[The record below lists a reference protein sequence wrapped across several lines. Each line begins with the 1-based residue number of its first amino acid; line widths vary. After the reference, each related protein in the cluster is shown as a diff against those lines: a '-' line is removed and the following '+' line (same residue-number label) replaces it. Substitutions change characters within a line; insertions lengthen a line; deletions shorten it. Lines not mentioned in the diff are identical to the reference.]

1 MTGSAT
7 DSTDML
13 LNEPFVQQLQQAVCE
28 TGSPIRPVGNATKCG
43 LIGADSIR
51 LIRTNEFQGIVTYDP
66 SEFLITAK
74 SGTRIADLA
83 STLAQHGQY
92 LPFDPLFV
100 QAGATL
106 GGTIAS
112 GISGPDRLLYGGA
125 RDFIMEVA
133 LIDGLGRLA
142 RGGGKVVKNAAG
154 FDTPKLMVGSYGRLG
169 VIIEATLKVFPTPQA
184 HASLLIEHSSI
195 ESALC
200 SMQKVLAKPL
210 PISSVLIDSQHTVCF
225 RVAGPSASLEGVLQ
239 RIKSLVGASQ
249 SKVADDISQRKSF
262 IDWIEGPLS
271 EGSVLVRVGVDP
283 TVVVKLNAVLNA
295 MGVSDFYHAGACSVT
310 WVKLPV
316 DRLNGL
322 DTQLMSLGGSRFGG
336 CTVYWQSPV
345 VENGIQDSSRHG
357 SRQKVRSLGI
367 VLPRNIRL
375 FRTKSLSEHSQ
386 EVNPKCLLPFT
397 KTRLPTTLHSMNL
410 IKRFAIC

>member
-13 LNEPFVQQLQQAVCE
+13 LSEPFVQQLQQAVCE
-28 TGSPIRPVGNATKCG
+28 TGSLIQPIGNATKCG
-43 LIGADSIR
+43 LVGKDNIR
-51 LIRTNEFQGIVTYDP
+51 LVRTSEFQGIVTYDP

-74 SGTRIADLA
+74 SGTEIADLA
-83 STLAQHGQY
+83 STLAQHCQY

-112 GISGPDRLLYGGA
+112 GVSGPDRLLYGGA

-322 DTQLMSLGGSRFGG
+322 DTQLMSLGLSGVVVRGSVASPFIGNRQWLKMASKIQVAMDPDRRF
-336 CTVYWQSPV
+336 VPW
-345 VENGIQDSSRHG
+345 E
-357 SRQKVRSLGI
+357 
-367 VLPRNIRL
+367 
-375 FRTKSLSEHSQ
+375 
-386 EVNPKCLLPFT
+386 
-397 KTRLPTTLHSMNL
+397 
-410 IKRFAIC
+410 

>member
-13 LNEPFVQQLQQAVCE
+13 LSEPFVQQLQQAVCE
-28 TGSPIRPVGNATKCG
+28 TGLPIQPVGNGTKCG
-43 LIGADSIR
+43 LVGSENIR

-74 SGTRIADLA
+74 SGTKIADLA
-83 STLAQHGQY
+83 LTLAQHGQY

-184 HASLLIEHSSI
+184 HATLLVEHSSI
-195 ESALC
+195 ESALR

-249 SKVADDISQRKSF
+249 SKVADDILQRKMF
-262 IDWIEGPLS
+262 IDWIEEPLS
-271 EGSVLVRVGVDP
+271 EGLELVRIGVDP
-283 TVVVKLNAVLNA
+283 TVVAKLNAALNA
-295 MGVSDFYHAGACSVT
+295 IGVSDFYHAGACSIT
-310 WVKLPV
+310 WAKLPA
-316 DRLNGL
+316 DTLNGL
-322 DTQLMSLGGSRFGG
+322 DTQLVSLGLSGVVVRGS
-336 CTVYWQSPV
+336 VASPFV
-345 VENGIQDSSRHG
+345 GT
-357 SRQKVRSLGI
+357 RQWLKMAS
-367 VLPRNIRL
+367 
-375 FRTKSLSEHSQ
+375 
-386 EVNPKCLLPFT
+386 
-397 KTRLPTTLHSMNL
+397 
-410 IKRFAIC
+410 

>member
-13 LNEPFVQQLQQAVCE
+13 LSEPFVQQLQQAVCE
-28 TGSPIRPVGNATKCG
+28 TGSPIQPVGNTTKCG

-74 SGTRIADLA
+74 SGTKIADLA

-112 GISGPDRLLYGGA
+112 GVSGPDRLLYGGA

-184 HASLLIEHSSI
+184 HATFLVEHSSI
-195 ESALC
+195 ESALR

-249 SKVADDISQRKSF
+249 SKVADDLTERNKF
-262 IDWIEGPLS
+262 IDWIEAPLS
-271 EGSVLVRVGVDP
+271 EGSALVRIGVDP
-283 TVVVKLNAVLNA
+283 TVVVKLNASLNA
-295 MGVSDFYHAGACSVT
+295 IGVVDFYHAGACSVT

-316 DRLNGL
+316 GTLDGL
-322 DTQLMSLGGSRFGG
+322 DTQLVSLGLSGVVVRGSVAAPFIGNRQWLKMASKIQVAMDPDRRF
-336 CTVYWQSPV
+336 VPW
-345 VENGIQDSSRHG
+345 E
-357 SRQKVRSLGI
+357 
-367 VLPRNIRL
+367 
-375 FRTKSLSEHSQ
+375 
-386 EVNPKCLLPFT
+386 
-397 KTRLPTTLHSMNL
+397 
-410 IKRFAIC
+410 

>member
-13 LNEPFVQQLQQAVCE
+13 LSEPFVQQLQQAACE
-28 TGSPIRPVGNATKCG
+28 TGSPIQPIGNGTKSGLVGTDN
-43 LIGADSIR
+43 IR
-51 LIRTNEFQGIVTYDP
+51 LIRTSEFQGIVTYDP

-74 SGTRIADLA
+74 SGTKIADLA

-112 GISGPDRLLYGGA
+112 GVSGPDRLLYGGA

-133 LIDGLGRLA
+133 LVDGLGRLA

-184 HASLLIEHSSI
+184 HASLLVEHSSI
-195 ESALC
+195 ESALR

-239 RIKSLVGASQ
+239 RIKSLVGGSQ
-249 SKVADDISQRKSF
+249 SKVADDLSQRKTF

-271 EGSVLVRVGVDP
+271 EGSALIRIGVDP
-283 TVVVKLNAVLNA
+283 TVVAKLNAALNA
-295 MGVSDFYHAGACSVT
+295 IGVADFHHAGACSVT
-310 WVKLPV
+310 WVKLPAGTL
-316 DRLNGL
+316 DAL
-322 DTQLMSLGGSRFGG
+322 DTQLTSLGLSGVVVRGSAA
-336 CTVYWQSPV
+336 SPFV
-345 VENGIQDSSRHG
+345 GNRQWLKMASKIQVAMD
-357 SRQKVRSLGI
+357 
-367 VLPRNIRL
+367 P
-375 FRTKSLSEHSQ
+375 E
-386 EVNPKCLLPFT
+386 
-397 KTRLPTTLHSMNL
+397 
-410 IKRFAIC
+410 KRFIPWE

>member
-13 LNEPFVQQLQQAVCE
+13 LSEPFVQQLQQAVCE
-28 TGSPIRPVGNATKCG
+28 TGLPVQPVGNATKSG
-43 LIGADSIR
+43 LIGADNIR
-51 LIRTNEFQGIVTYDP
+51 QVRTNAFQGIVTYDP
-66 SEFLITAK
+66 SEFLVTAK
-74 SGTRIADLA
+74 SGTKIADLA
-83 STLAQHGQY
+83 TTLAQHGQY

-184 HASLLIEHSSI
+184 HASLLVEHSSI
-195 ESALC
+195 ESALR

-249 SKVADDISQRKSF
+249 SKVADDILQRKTF
-262 IDWIEGPLS
+262 IDWIEGPLTEVS
-271 EGSVLVRVGVDP
+271 ALVRIGVDP
-283 TVVVKLNAVLNA
+283 TVVSKLNASLKANA
-295 MGVSDFYHAGACSVT
+295 VTDYYHAGACSVT
-310 WVKLPV
+310 WVKLPI

-322 DTQLMSLGGSRFGG
+322 DGQL
-336 CTVYWQSPV
+336 
-345 VENGIQDSSRHG
+345 
-357 SRQKVRSLGI
+357 
-367 VLPRNIRL
+367 
-375 FRTKSLSEHSQ
+375 
-386 EVNPKCLLPFT
+386 
-397 KTRLPTTLHSMNL
+397 TTLGLSGVVIRGSVTSPFIGNRQWLRMASKIQL
-410 IKRFAIC
+410 AMDPEKRFVPWE

>member
-13 LNEPFVQQLQQAVCE
+13 LSEPFVQQLQQAVCE
-28 TGSPIRPVGNATKCG
+28 TGSPIQPVGNATKCG
-43 LIGADSIR
+43 LIGANNNR
-51 LIRTNEFQGIVTYDP
+51 QIRTSEFQGIVAYDP

-74 SGTRIADLA
+74 SGTKIADLA

-100 QAGATL
+100 QAGTTL

-169 VIIEATLKVFPTPQA
+169 VIVEATLKVFPTPQS
-184 HASLLIEHSSI
+184 HASLLVEHSSI
-195 ESALC
+195 ELALR

-210 PISSVLIDSQHTVCF
+210 PISSVLIDSQHNVCF
-225 RVAGPSASLEGVLQ
+225 RVAGPGASLEGVLR
-239 RIKSLVGASQ
+239 RIESLVGASQ
-249 SKVADDISQRKSF
+249 STVADDRLQREKF

-271 EGSVLVRVGVDP
+271 EDSAVVRIGVGP
-283 TVVVKLNAVLNA
+283 TVVANLNTALSAV
-295 MGVSDFYHAGACSVT
+295 GVTDYYHAGACSVT
-310 WVKLPV
+310 WVKLPL
-316 DRLNGL
+316 DTLIGL
-322 DTQLMSLGGSRFGG
+322 DSQLELLGLSGVVVRGSVVSPFIGNRQWLKMASKIQAAMDPERRFIP
-336 CTVYWQSPV
+336 W
-345 VENGIQDSSRHG
+345 E
-357 SRQKVRSLGI
+357 
-367 VLPRNIRL
+367 
-375 FRTKSLSEHSQ
+375 
-386 EVNPKCLLPFT
+386 
-397 KTRLPTTLHSMNL
+397 
-410 IKRFAIC
+410 

>member
-13 LNEPFVQQLQQAVCE
+13 LIEPFVQQLQQAVCE
-28 TGSPIRPVGNATKCG
+28 AGSPIQPVGNSTKCG
-43 LIGADSIR
+43 LVGTDNFR

-74 SGTRIADLA
+74 SGTKIADLA
-83 STLAQHGQY
+83 STLAENGQY

-100 QAGATL
+100 QDGATL

-184 HASLLIEHSSI
+184 HASLLVEHSTI
-195 ESALC
+195 ESALR

-249 SKVADDISQRKSF
+249 SKVADDMTQRKTF

-271 EGSVLVRVGVDP
+271 EGSALVRIGVDP
-283 TVVVKLNAVLNA
+283 TVVAKLNTALKAIAVT
-295 MGVSDFYHAGACSVT
+295 DYYHAGACSIT
-310 WVKLPV
+310 WVKLPK
-316 DRLNGL
+316 DTLNGL
-322 DTQLMSLGGSRFGG
+322 DGQL
-336 CTVYWQSPV
+336 TT
-345 VENGIQDSSRHG
+345 
-357 SRQKVRSLGI
+357 LGI
-367 VLPRNIRL
+367 SGVVIRG
-375 FRTKSLSEHSQ
+375 SVPS
-386 EVNPKCLLPFT
+386 PFIGNRQWLRMAS
-397 KTRLPTTLHSMNL
+397 KIQVAMDPE
-410 IKRFAIC
+410 KRFVPWE

>member
-13 LNEPFVQQLQQAVCE
+13 LSEPFVQQLQQAVCE
-28 TGSPIRPVGNATKCG
+28 TGSPIQPVGNATKCG

-74 SGTRIADLA
+74 SGTKIADLVA
-83 STLAQHGQY
+83 TLAQHGQY

-100 QAGATL
+100 HAGATL

-112 GISGPDRLLYGGA
+112 GVSGPDRLLYGGA

-184 HASLLIEHSSI
+184 HASLLVEHSSI
-195 ESALC
+195 ESALR

-249 SKVADDISQRKSF
+249 SKVADDISQRKTF
-262 IDWIEGPLS
+262 IDWIEGPRS

-283 TVVVKLNAVLNA
+283 TVVAKLNAALNPI
-295 MGVSDFYHAGACSVT
+295 GVADFYHAGACSVT
-310 WVKLPV
+310 WVKLPL
-316 DRLNGL
+316 DSLHGL
-322 DTQLMSLGGSRFGG
+322 DTQLVSLGLSGVVVRGSVAAPFIGNRRWLKMASKIQVAMDPDRRF
-336 CTVYWQSPV
+336 VPW
-345 VENGIQDSSRHG
+345 E
-357 SRQKVRSLGI
+357 
-367 VLPRNIRL
+367 
-375 FRTKSLSEHSQ
+375 
-386 EVNPKCLLPFT
+386 
-397 KTRLPTTLHSMNL
+397 
-410 IKRFAIC
+410 